1 MILLVG
7 ALSVQYQS
15 PGDCGVCVERGA
27 ESVAEFGSCWRAQA
41 VQCSAVATTAVPRNP
56 GDEGGEEFDVR
67 WDVLARWGQR

>member
-41 VQCSAVATTAVPRNP
+41 VQCSAVQYSGCDSGASKSWRR
-56 GDEGGEEFDVR
+56 GRRGI
-67 WDVLARWGQR
+67 